1 MYSYKIGEK
10 FEGLKIHKNE
20 SRDSLDLEH
29 CKPYS
34 LFNRRLE
41 TLLDTLAL
49 VKHPVEA
56 PLEVEDVLGE
66 VGAVD
71 VEVTLR
77 ILHPRVIR
85 HGLP

>member
-1 MYSYKIGEK
+1 MEIVQIWSTV
-10 FEGLKIHKNE
+10 
-20 SRDSLDLEH
+20 
-29 CKPYS
+29 PYS

-49 VKHPVEA
+49 VKHPVEVG